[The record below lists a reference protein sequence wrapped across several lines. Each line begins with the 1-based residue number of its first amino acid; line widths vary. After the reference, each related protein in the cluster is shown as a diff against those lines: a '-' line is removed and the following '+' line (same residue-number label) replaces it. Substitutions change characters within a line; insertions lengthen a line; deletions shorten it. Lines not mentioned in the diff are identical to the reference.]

1 MSRKVTC
8 WRSFCASST
17 SWRWTVNG
25 TCFRILHL
33 HGDGVTLQDRVW
45 ALSLVVRE
53 RWMETSLRH
62 TLGVPQSLLGHV
74 QRGFGRQL
82 CHRPSWR
89 GMLWHQARKKRK
101 TTNAIYVT
109 DRQRMPLAMSTP
121 ISGSHNDLYNISEV
135 LRELFSELKA
145 SGLSVS
151 SLFLNVDAGFDSV
164 EFWRICHQQEV
175 FPNVAFNKRR
185 GM

>member
-1 MSRKVTC
+1 
-8 WRSFCASST
+8 
-17 SWRWTVNG
+17 
-25 TCFRILHL
+25 
-33 HGDGVTLQDRVW
+33 
-45 ALSLVVRE
+45 
-53 RWMETSLRH
+53 METSLRH
-62 TLGVPQSLLGHV
+62 TLGVPQGLLGHV
-74 QRGFGRQL
+74 QRGFGRQP

-164 EFWRICHQQEV
+164 KFWRICHQQEV
-175 FPNVAFNKRR
+175 FPNVAFNKQGECKGRTSLYER
-185 GM
+185 IYKGRYSIGRTNVWMDSYRSVLNMFDTTLASWGDGTISHLY

>member
-1 MSRKVTC
+1 MSSVD
-8 WRSFCASST
+8 
-17 SWRWTVNG
+17 
-25 TCFRILHL
+25 L
-33 HGDGVTLQDRVW
+33 DGSHTATLCGGECCGYQ
-45 ALSLVVRE
+45 
-53 RWMETSLRH
+53 
-62 TLGVPQSLLGHV
+62 G
-74 QRGFGRQL
+74 
-82 CHRPSWR
+82 
-89 GMLWHQARKKRK
+89 RKKRT

-185 GM
+185 GMYREDKFIRADLQGEIQHWKDQCVDGFVQERTEHVRHHTSQLGGWNYIAFILILMKR